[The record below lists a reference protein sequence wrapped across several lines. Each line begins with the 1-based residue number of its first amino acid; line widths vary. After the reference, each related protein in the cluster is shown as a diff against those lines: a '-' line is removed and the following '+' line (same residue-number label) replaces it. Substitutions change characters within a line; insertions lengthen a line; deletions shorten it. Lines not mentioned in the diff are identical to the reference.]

1 MQLSNIDLGLMFAG
15 LTTLVLFTG
24 GVLGILVAV
33 KKLTTRNPEAEAA
46 TRADL
51 GKLEALL
58 HKLMIDVALVEKALE
73 NGLKQQ
79 VQLLEDRINHLLEK
93 S

>member
-1 MQLSNIDLGLMFAG
+1 MQLTSTDLGLMFAG

-24 GVLGILVAV
+24 GVLGILVAI
-33 KKLTTRNPEAEAA
+33 KKLTTRNPDTEAA
-46 TRADL
+46 TRSDL
-51 GKLEALL
+51 AKVEALI

-73 NGLKQQ
+73 NGLKQRVQ
-79 VQLLEDRINHLLEK
+79 VLEDRMNHLTEA